1 MVWIEPIEEILQ
13 KKKNRH
19 LRIKPQSNNKASP
32 LALPAPIADRGTG
45 AGSRR
50 AARAV
55 LEREGA
61 KEKREND
68 EVSTLHRS
76 KISN

>member
-1 MVWIEPIEEILQ
+1 MVWIEPIEAILQ
-13 KKKNRH
+13 KKNRH